1 MELTIAQSLTVIAI
15 LLPLLIT
22 LLKSDNT
29 ITIEAKEKVE
39 EPEQWN
45 PYYGAVIQ
53 QSGKIY

>member
-15 LLPLLIT
+15 LFPLLIT

-29 ITIEAKEKVE
+29 ITIEVVE
-39 EPEQWN
+39 EEKEVERN

>member
-29 ITIEAKEKVE
+29 YTIEVVE
-39 EPEQWN
+39 EEEVKRN
-45 PYYGAVIQ
+45 PYHGAYLQ
-53 QSGKIY
+53 NQSVYH

>member
-15 LLPLLIT
+15 LFPLLIM

-29 ITIEAKEKVE
+29 ITIEAKQKVE
-39 EPEQWN
+39 IPKRN

-53 QSGKIY
+53 QSGRIY

>member
-29 ITIEAKEKVE
+29 YTIETKEKVE
-39 EPEQWN
+39 IPKRN
-45 PYYGAVIQ
+45 PNIGAYLQNYNV
-53 QSGKIY
+53 YH

>member
-15 LLPLLIT
+15 LLPLLII

-29 ITIEAKEKVE
+29 ITIETKEKVE

-45 PYYGAVIQ
+45 PNYFGIVQ
-53 QSGKIY
+53 QSGRIN

>member
-15 LLPLLIT
+15 LFPLLIM

-29 ITIEAKEKVE
+29 ITIETTDEVE

-45 PYYGAVIQ
+45 PNYFGIVQ
-53 QSGKIY
+53 QSGRI

>member
-1 MELTIAQSLTVIAI
+1 MELTIAQSLAVIAI
-15 LLPLLIT
+15 LLPLLIM

-29 ITIEAKEKVE
+29 ITIEVVKEEKE
-39 EPEQWN
+39 IKRN

>member
-15 LLPLLIT
+15 SLPLLIM

-29 ITIEAKEKVE
+29 ITIEITDEVE
-39 EPEQWN
+39 IPKRN

-53 QSGKIY
+53 QSGRIQ

>member
-15 LLPLLIT
+15 LFPLLIM

-39 EPEQWN
+39 TPNHN

>member
-15 LLPLLIT
+15 LLPLLIM

-29 ITIEAKEKVE
+29 ITIATKKKVE
-39 EPEQWN
+39 IPKRN

>member
-29 ITIEAKEKVE
+29 YTIEVVE
-39 EPEQWN
+39 EEKEIERN
-45 PYYGAVIQ
+45 PYYGAYMQ
-53 QSGKIY
+53 NQSVYH